1 MIIAK
6 LAINVTTFWFLFD
19 LYITY
24 IYLYSVNTKPGTKFI
39 TTSLRKSLENYHS
52 VTHNLSK

>member
-24 IYLYSVNTKPGTKFI
+24 IYLYSVNIKFGTKFI
-39 TTSLRKSLENYHS
+39 IMFLRKSLENYHS
-52 VTHNLSK
+52 VTHT